1 MSSQSKPYMQVKEIK
16 KSFKIKDGDVQVL
29 KSISTT
35 IGHGE
40 FVIIFG
46 PSGCGKSTFL
56 HTLLGLEPPTSGSIT
71 IDNKD
76 YYSMSEDERA
86 MYRRYN
92 FGIIYQQPL
101 WITSLNVYD
110 NIAFTLHLL
119 DKNSNEMMKQV
130 LDTLSLVGMDHW
142 VNYRPTELSS
152 GQQQKISLA
161 RALALDPVLIV
172 ADEPTGNL
180 DTVSGQDLI
189 NTFCKLNKMG
199 KTIIMVTHDL
209 EYLHYG
215 THLIHMLDGQIVE
228 DVYLDEQNTIAQVR
242 GKRGLTGE
250 ATAASES
257 NVRDPD
263 FLKNMKQKLEI

>member
-1 MSSQSKPYMQVKEIK
+1 MASTKPYMKVKEIR
-16 KSFKIKDGDVQVL
+16 KSFKIKDGEVEVL
-29 KSISTT
+29 KNISTT
-35 IGHGE
+35 IGRGE

-56 HTLLGLEPPTSGSIT
+56 HTLLGLEPPTSGSILVE
-71 IDNKD
+71 DKE
-76 YYSMSEDERA
+76 YYSMTEDERA

-119 DKNSNEMMKQV
+119 DKNNNEMMKQV
-130 LDTLSLVGMDHW
+130 LDTLALVGMDHW

-215 THLIHMLDGQIVE
+215 THLIHMVDGQIVE
-228 DVYLDEQNTIAQVR
+228 DVYLDEENSISQVK

-250 ATAASES
+250 ATTTADS
-257 NVRDPD
+257 NVRDPN
-263 FLKNMKQKLEI
+263 FLKNMKIKRQ

>member
-1 MSSQSKPYMQVKEIK
+1 MTSTKPYMKVKEIR
-16 KSFKIKDGDVQVL
+16 KSFKIKDGEVEVL
-29 KSISTT
+29 KNISTT
-35 IGHGE
+35 IGRGE

-56 HTLLGLEPPTSGSIT
+56 HTLLGLEPPTSGSILV
-71 IDNKD
+71 DD
-76 YYSMSEDERA
+76 QEYYSMTEDERA

-119 DKNSNEMMKQV
+119 DKNNNEMMKQV
-130 LDTLSLVGMDHW
+130 LDTLALVGMDHW

-180 DTVSGQDLI
+180 DQKTGQDIITL
-189 NTFCKLNKMG
+189 FEELNREG
-199 KTIIMVTHDL
+199 VTVILVTHDKQL
-209 EYLHYG
+209 AQRTRRQIE
-215 THLIHMLDGQIVE
+215 IVDGK
-228 DVYLDEQNTIAQVR
+228 IA
-242 GKRGLTGE
+242 
-250 ATAASES
+250 
-257 NVRDPD
+257 RDT
-263 FLKNMKQKLEI
+263 KQPTKERLQ